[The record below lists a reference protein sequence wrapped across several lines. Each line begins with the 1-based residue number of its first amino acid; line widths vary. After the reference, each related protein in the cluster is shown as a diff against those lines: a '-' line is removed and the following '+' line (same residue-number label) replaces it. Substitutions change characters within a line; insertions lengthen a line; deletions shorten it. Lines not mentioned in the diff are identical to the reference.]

1 MSKIAQYGWYMYRIW
16 IIEEQEKSLSK
27 HDIQK
32 IYKHKNSKESCFEK
46 GSEQKEMSG
55 NKKKN
60 CYISVTLA

>member
-1 MSKIAQYGWYMYRIW
+1 M
-16 IIEEQEKSLSK
+16 
-27 HDIQK
+27 
-32 IYKHKNSKESCFEK
+32 IYKHENSKESCFEK